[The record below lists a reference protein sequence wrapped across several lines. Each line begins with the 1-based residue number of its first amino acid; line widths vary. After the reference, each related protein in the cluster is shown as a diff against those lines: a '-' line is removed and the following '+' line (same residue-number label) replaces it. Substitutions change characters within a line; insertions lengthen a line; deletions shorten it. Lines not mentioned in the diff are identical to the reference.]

1 MEHIGRAAS
10 ALLPTDGSRS
20 LSIVSA
26 SAADTSKCSEL
37 QATKLAKALYNQFR
51 SADADG
57 PDVFLA
63 GTVRIFMHY
72 RLDVVMRAVDPMTG
86 IPGKQKW
93 PPAPAE
99 VKAELDAI
107 MDAEAAKAK
116 RVRDFEEQLHRRR
129 EFEARRGA
137 TTQEERDRAV
147 RYYYEKV
154 RPGLMGVD
162 VQAQA
167 GNAWADIADAPPNA
181 RETFRTGLTRSF
193 RCPTWRCR

>member
-1 MEHIGRAAS
+1 MEHIGRAVS
-10 ALLPTDGSRS
+10 ELLPTGESKS
-20 LSIVSA
+20 SNVVSA
-26 SAADTSKCSEL
+26 SFSDPNRCSEL

-51 SADADG
+51 SADADD

-72 RLDVVMRAVDPMTG
+72 QLDVVMRAVDPMTG

-116 RVRDFEEQLHRRR
+116 RV
-129 EFEARRGA
+129 
-137 TTQEERDRAV
+137 
-147 RYYYEKV
+147 
-154 RPGLMGVD
+154 
-162 VQAQA
+162 
-167 GNAWADIADAPPNA
+167 
-181 RETFRTGLTRSF
+181 
-193 RCPTWRCR
+193 